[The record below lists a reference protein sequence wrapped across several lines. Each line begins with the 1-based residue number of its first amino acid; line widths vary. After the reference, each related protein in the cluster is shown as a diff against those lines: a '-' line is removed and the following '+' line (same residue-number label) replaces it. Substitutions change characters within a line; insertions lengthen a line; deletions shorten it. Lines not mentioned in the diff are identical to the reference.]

1 MSRAQAVREARLEI
15 GGVEVVKDRV
25 RDVGWETIV
34 ESVWQDL
41 RYAVRSLRKSPGF
54 SSIAV
59 LTLAL
64 GIGATTAIFSVVYGI
79 LLKPLPFPDA
89 ERLVGVW
96 MSSALRPGEIAL
108 SASLYFT
115 YRDDNRTFEELG
127 LWDGASYS
135 VTGLADPEQV
145 EGLNVTEGTLSLLRV
160 QPILGRRFTQRDDA
174 PGSPETVML
183 TFGYWQSRFGAIL
196 R

>member
-1 MSRAQAVREARLEI
+1 M
-15 GGVEVVKDRV
+15 GGIEVVKDRV

-96 MSSALRPGEIAL
+96 LSSALRPGEIPL

-115 YRDDNRTFEELG
+115 VPGRQPDFR
-127 LWDGASYS
+127 
-135 VTGLADPEQV
+135 
-145 EGLNVTEGTLSLLRV
+145 GTRLVGWRQL
-160 QPILGRRFTQRDDA
+160 QRDRA
-174 PGSPETVML
+174 GATR
-183 TFGYWQSRFGAIL
+183 SRSRVWL
-196 R
+196 